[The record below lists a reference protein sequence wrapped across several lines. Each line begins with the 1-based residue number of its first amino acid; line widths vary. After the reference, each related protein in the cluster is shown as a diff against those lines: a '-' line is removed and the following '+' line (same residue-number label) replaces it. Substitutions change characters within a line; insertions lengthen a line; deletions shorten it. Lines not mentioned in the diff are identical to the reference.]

1 METTAPHQEEEES
14 DPGVTVNAEEITVM
28 AQILNLLVNA
38 GYQYDPLYLSIGH
51 PANFS
56 SCAQIQFKH
65 LEDSGTFEIML
76 HNFHWSRV
84 S

>member
-1 METTAPHQEEEES
+1 MSE
-14 DPGVTVNAEEITVM
+14 PGVTVNAEEITVM

-38 GYQYDPLYLSIGH
+38 GYQYDLLYLSIGY

-56 SCAQIQFKH
+56 SRAQIHFKH
-65 LEDSGTFEIML
+65 LEDSGTVEIML
-76 HNFHWSRV
+76 HNFRWSHV